1 VKVYSPNWNVVY
13 ESWSYKNN
21 WDGKDKNGNLLPS
34 GPYYYIIDR
43 GDETT
48 VEEGWMYLF
57 N

>member
-1 VKVYSPNWNVVY
+1 MDLILKVWRQN
-13 ESWSYKNN
+13 
-21 WDGKDKNGNLLPS
+21 GKDKKGNLLPS

-48 VEEGWMYLF
+48 VEEGWMYIF